1 MAIEGAC
8 CVRMTAAGW
17 LVMGNCLRGGIVS
30 DVATFMIC
38 SGSGFIGIGRIS
50 LTCSCCGLE
59 YFLNCCSLLS
69 APSCCDCCDFVDY
82 FKGFAFVW
90 TATAVEY
97 LPVPPNLS
105 AGTQT
110 HYNLSSAL

>member
-1 MAIEGAC
+1 VAIESAC

-17 LVMGNCLRGGIVS
+17 LVMENCLRAGIVS
-30 DVATFMIC
+30 GVATFMVC
-38 SGSGFIGIGRIS
+38 SGSGFIGSGRIS
-50 LTCSCCGLE
+50 LTCFCCGLE
-59 YFLNCCSLLS
+59 CFLSCCPLLS
-69 APSCCDCCDFVDY
+69 APFCCDCCDSVGY

-97 LPVPPNLS
+97 PRAPPNLL

-110 HYNLSSAL
+110 HYNLS

>member
-1 MAIEGAC
+1 
-8 CVRMTAAGW
+8 
-17 LVMGNCLRGGIVS
+17 MGNCLRAGIVS
-30 DVATFMIC
+30 GVATFMEC
-38 SGSGFIGIGRIS
+38 SGSGFIGNGRIS

-59 YFLNCCSLLS
+59 YFLNCCPLLL
-69 APSCCDCCDFVDY
+69 ALSCYDCCDSVGY

-90 TATAVEY
+90 TAIAVEC
-97 LPVPPNLS
+97 PQVPPNLS